1 MFTSFCIVFFVL
13 FGQTLHIIVERIDS
27 RGEKMSP
34 IIVISIISGVVL
46 LLLVV
51 GLPTKVFRW
60 IGLSFMK
67 LLIGALFLFF
77 LNAVGNQFGLAVP
90 INFITSAISGFLGL
104 PGVAALAII
113 QLWIF

>member
-1 MFTSFCIVFFVL
+1 
-13 FGQTLHIIVERIDS
+13 
-27 RGEKMSP
+27 MSP
-34 IIVISIISGVVL
+34 FIIIAIICGLLL
-46 LLLVV
+46 LLLVA
-51 GLPTKVFRW
+51 GLSTKVFRW

-77 LNAVGNQFGLAVP
+77 LNAIGNQFGLAVP
-90 INFITSAISGFLGL
+90 INLITSAISGFLGL